1 MKNPDLFK
9 QQNTLPVQG
18 FTDALIGSATHAT
31 RARDALASAAI
42 RAQVIKH
49 SSLRAHG
56 CIYGIRFPSAH
67 RSNVEHVLRHAGIP
81 VREYL
86 ESTI

>member
-9 QQNTLPVQG
+9 QQNTQPDKG
-18 FTDALIGSATHAT
+18 YTDALIGSATYAAK
-31 RARDALASAAI
+31 ARDALAAAAI

-49 SSLRAHG
+49 SSKSAHG

-67 RSNVEHVLRHAGIP
+67 KSNVVNVLRHAGIA

-86 ESTI
+86 ESLS